1 MILFTSSI
9 AKEGDYM
16 TFTQLPQNLRVR
28 LISSFFNR
36 IALHAVLPF
45 MALFFTHEKGKIYAG
60 TILMISVGISILANI
75 FGGYA
80 ADRWLRKHV
89 LIMSA
94 GSAAFMVTGM
104 TFCLIPLHTPITLFT
119 VFYLFFV
126 FSSDFGM
133 PAMEAIVLDSTTPE
147 NRKNIYALEYWL
159 VNMSFS
165 IGSILGGILYLKHQ
179 FALFILLALI
189 NWSLAFCYI
198 FLLKDDGQKTKGP
211 VHKNMFKDLWNSYK
225 IAIQDPRFVVLIIG
239 AMCVSSAESM
249 LSSYISVRLSDTFEP
264 ITILGFTIEGVR
276 MFSILSLENTL
287 LVVCTTF
294 LVSKMTNRMN
304 YKTALIGGL
313 FIYGIG
319 YSLMMSGN
327 EFYYLLIL
335 GAIAT
340 LGELMYSPVY
350 YTEQA
355 NRIPEDRRGAYLAF
369 SSFSYNGSTLISH
382 GALIIGTFL
391 VPWHMSLLLSAIIFI
406 GISCIYLALY
416 CHKKIP
422 LS

>member
-1 MILFTSSI
+1 
-9 AKEGDYM
+9 
-16 TFTQLPQNLRVR
+16 
-28 LISSFFNR
+28 
-36 IALHAVLPF
+36 
-45 MALFFTHEKGKIYAG
+45 
-60 TILMISVGISILANI
+60 
-75 FGGYA
+75 
-80 ADRWLRKHV
+80 
-89 LIMSA
+89 
-94 GSAAFMVTGM
+94 
-104 TFCLIPLHTPITLFT
+104 
-119 VFYLFFV
+119 
-126 FSSDFGM
+126 
-133 PAMEAIVLDSTTPE
+133 
-147 NRKNIYALEYWL
+147 
-159 VNMSFS
+159 
-165 IGSILGGILYLKHQ
+165 
-179 FALFILLALI
+179 
-189 NWSLAFCYI
+189 
-198 FLLKDDGQKTKGP
+198 
-211 VHKNMFKDLWNSYK
+211 
-225 IAIQDPRFVVLIIG
+225 
-239 AMCVSSAESM
+239 MCVSSAESM